1 MHPCVKWLCD
11 SMKAL
16 LQAMRMF
23 HYMLG
28 ITAPAP
34 KDERKILLLWIT
46 IILLLILLGVGFA
59 FFIIT
64 RVLR

>member
-1 MHPCVKWLCD
+1 
-11 SMKAL
+11 MKAL

-34 KDERKILLLWIT
+34 KDERKILVVWIAT
-46 IILLLILLGVGFA
+46 ILLLILLGVGFA
-59 FFIIT
+59 FFIIS
-64 RVLR
+64 RVLQ